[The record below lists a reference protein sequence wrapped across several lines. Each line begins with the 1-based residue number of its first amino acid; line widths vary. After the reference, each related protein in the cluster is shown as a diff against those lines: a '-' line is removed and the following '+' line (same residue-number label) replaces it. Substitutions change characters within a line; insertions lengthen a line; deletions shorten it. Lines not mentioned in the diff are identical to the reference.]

1 MTDTSSGLSLR
12 DVRAGYRDVEILRGV
27 SLKIKPGETVA
38 VLGSNGCGKST
49 LAKTLMGLANQTSGK
64 IEWNGH
70 DITSSGTSARANL
83 GFGYVPQ
90 VRPVFGSLSVHDNLL
105 LSNRRKARR
114 ERQHNLDSAY
124 QMFPKLYERRRISAG
139 NLSGGERRMLGLAS
153 VVLQDPKF
161 LILDEPTSD
170 LSPVAIDLVLEK
182 IVSIRSLLQIPIL
195 LIEQNVR
202 YALELGDRVCVLV
215 RGEVAVDRR
224 ADKIDMSELAGWFLE
239 QR

>member
-27 SLKIKPGETVA
+27 SMKIKPGETVA

-49 LAKTLMGLANQTSGK
+49 LAKTLMGLTNQTSGQ
-64 IEWNGH
+64 IEWNGR

-90 VRPVFGSLSVHDNLL
+90 VGPVFGSLSVHDNLL
-105 LSNRRKARR
+105 LCNRRKARR
-114 ERQHNLDSAY
+114 ERQRNLDSAY
-124 QMFPKLYERRRISAG
+124 EMFPRLYERRRISAG

-182 IVSIRSLLQIPIL
+182 IVSIRSLLQIPVL

-215 RGEVAVDRR
+215 RGEVAVDRP
-224 ADKIDMSELAGWFLE
+224 ADKIDVSELAGWFLE

>member
-1 MTDTSSGLSLR
+1 
-12 DVRAGYRDVEILRGV
+12 
-27 SLKIKPGETVA
+27 
-38 VLGSNGCGKST
+38 
-49 LAKTLMGLANQTSGK
+49 MGLANQTSGQ
-64 IEWNGH
+64 IEWNGR

-90 VRPVFGSLSVHDNLL
+90 VGPVFGSLSVQDNLL
-105 LSNRRKARR
+105 LCNRRKVRR
-114 ERQHNLDSAY
+114 ERQRNLDSAY

>member
-1 MTDTSSGLSLR
+1 M
-12 DVRAGYRDVEILRGV
+12 
-27 SLKIKPGETVA
+27 KINPGETVA

-49 LAKTLMGLANQTSGK
+49 LAKTLMGLTNQKSGQ
-64 IEWNGH
+64 IEWNGR

-90 VRPVFGSLSVHDNLL
+90 VRPVFGGLSVHDNLL
-105 LSNRRKARR
+105 LCNRRKARR
-114 ERQHNLDSAY
+114 ERQRNLDSAY
-124 QMFPKLYERRRISAG
+124 EMFPKLYERRRVSAG

-215 RGEVAVDRR
+215 RGEVAVDRP
-224 ADKIDMSELAGWFLE
+224 ADEIDMSELAGWFLE

>member
-12 DVRAGYRDVEILRGV
+12 DLRAGYRDVEILRGV
-27 SLKIKPGETVA
+27 SMKINPGETVA

-49 LAKTLMGLANQTSGK
+49 LAKTLMGLTNQTSGE
-64 IEWNGH
+64 IEWNGR
-70 DITSSGTSARANL
+70 DITSSVTSARANL

-90 VRPVFGSLSVHDNLL
+90 VGPVFGSLSVHDNLL
-105 LSNRRKARR
+105 LCNRRKARR
-114 ERQHNLDSAY
+114 ERQRNLDLAY
-124 QMFPKLYERRRISAG
+124 QMFPRLYERRRISAG

-215 RGEVAVDRR
+215 RGEVAVDRP
-224 ADKIDMSELAGWFLE
+224 ADKIDMSELASWFLE

>member
-1 MTDTSSGLSLR
+1 MTDTNSGLSLR
-12 DVRAGYRDVEILRGV
+12 DVRAGYRDVEILRGIT
-27 SLKIKPGETVA
+27 LKINPGETVA

-49 LAKTLMGLANQTSGK
+49 LAKTLMGLANQTSGQ
-64 IEWNGH
+64 IEWNGR
-70 DITSSGTSARANL
+70 DISSSGTSARANL

-105 LSNRRKARR
+105 LCNRRKARR

>member
-1 MTDTSSGLSLR
+1 MTDTNSGLSLR
-12 DVRAGYRDVEILRGV
+12 DVRAGYRDVEILRGI

-38 VLGSNGCGKST
+38 VLGSNRCGKST
-49 LAKTLMGLANQTSGK
+49 LAKTLMGLANQTSGQ
-64 IEWNGH
+64 IAWNGR

-105 LSNRRKARR
+105 LCNRRKARR

-182 IVSIRSLLQIPIL
+182 IVSIRSILQIPIL

>member
-1 MTDTSSGLSLR
+1 MTDTNSGLSLR
-12 DVRAGYRDVEILRGV
+12 DVRAGYRDVEILRGI

-49 LAKTLMGLANQTSGK
+49 LAKTLMGLANQTSGQ
-64 IEWNGH
+64 IAWNGR

-105 LSNRRKARR
+105 LCNRRKARR

-182 IVSIRSLLQIPIL
+182 IVSIRSILQIPIL

>member
-1 MTDTSSGLSLR
+1 MN
-12 DVRAGYRDVEILRGV
+12 
-27 SLKIKPGETVA
+27 IKPRETVA
-38 VLGSNGCGKST
+38 VLGTNGCGKST
-49 LAKTLMGLANQTSGK
+49 LAKTLMGLANQTSGQ

-90 VRPVFGSLSVHDNLL
+90 VGPVFGSLSVHDNLL
-105 LSNRRKARR
+105 LCNRRKARSQ
-114 ERQHNLDSAY
+114 RQRNLDSAY
-124 QMFPKLYERRRISAG
+124 EMFPRLYERRRISAG

-153 VVLQDPKF
+153 VVLQDPKL

-182 IVSIRSLLQIPIL
+182 IVAIRDLLRIPVL
-195 LIEQNVR
+195 LVEQNVR
-202 YALELGDRVCVLV
+202 YALEIGDRVCVLI

-224 ADKIDMSELAGWFLE
+224 AGEIDMSELAGWFLGH
-239 QR
+239 R